1 MFPGISITVF
11 VARIRGRE
19 RERERLVVYICI
31 QKNQILTHRKKIE
44 ALQKEYRIL

>member
-11 VARIRGRE
+11 VARIRE
-19 RERERLVVYICI
+19 RERERVVVYICI